1 MAVILL
7 CLESVR
13 SSESG
18 NLGVAAN
25 LDCKANSVTDAESG
39 NLDVWLN
46 LGLDS

>member
-7 CLESVR
+7 CVESGR

-25 LDCKANSVTDAESG
+25 LDCKAESGTGAESG
-39 NLDVWLN
+39 NLDALLN